1 MKSLQEGDI
10 VNNNYR
16 IESTTGSPLRIPNHH
31 APVWRTAITI
41 LVSFLMVVGC
51 GSNREEEAG
60 ERLQEAISLKEKGNF
75 NLAKLKLDTLIHQ
88 YKDQAEYAQRARTLL
103 RQINIS
109 EQERNL
115 TFLDSM
121 LVIQEETL
129 QPMLRNFIVSDEY
142 GSEKV
147 FIHRRQRPE
156 NSFNRTYLKANLN
169 ESGDFF
175 ISSQYHGT
183 EWIHHEQIRVY
194 FRGES
199 VSSIK
204 VEEDGFNNRRFED
217 GQSKWEIIHFK
228 DGKDN
233 GIIDFIATNWD
244 QPLRVQFIGRRHEYI
259 IMEQFDREAIRDG
272 YEISFI
278 LKEIQRIKDEREKVK
293 RTLNRLIKSEN

>member
-1 MKSLQEGDI
+1 
-10 VNNNYR
+10 
-16 IESTTGSPLRIPNHH
+16 
-31 APVWRTAITI
+31 
-41 LVSFLMVVGC
+41 MVVGC